1 MNYKDDALWQAVSEK
16 NLGEVKKAL
25 AAGANVDILASD
37 GWVRDEHA
45 GRGGKS
51 LLHHAVWV
59 GDLDIFVTL
68 VEHGADPAA
77 RRKKNWAQPRGM
89 SSYHYAAFY
98 NRPGILLYCLNN
110 GADVNMQGE

>member
-16 NLGEVKKAL
+16 NLVEAQRMLK
-25 AAGANVDILASD
+25 AGANVEMVASD

-59 GDLDIFVTL
+59 GDLSIFKTL
-68 VEHGADPAA
+68 VEFGADPSA

-98 NRPGILLYCLNN
+98 NRPAILLYCLNR